1 MDFLRR
7 FLGVSASNAGA
18 QAGPAGE
25 AIALASPPED
35 SVPAELDVDAAI
47 NAHERWKARL
57 MDYLEGRLPV
67 GLDPDVIRRDDYSAL
82 GRWLHGVG
90 ADVLGPHPA
99 YPLLMARHRYF
110 HEQAAEMVQWAQQGE
125 WDHVVAILNGR
136 YRFASN
142 QIVLLLKSIRQGVK
156 QEALG
161 TFRPLPRAAVFSSP
175 RGSQPQ

>member
-18 QAGPAGE
+18 QAGPADGP
-25 AIALASPPED
+25 IALASPPED

-90 ADVLGPHPA
+90 ADVLGHHPA

-142 QIVLLLKSIRQGVK
+142 QIVLLLKSIRQGVR
-156 QEALG
+156 QEA
-161 TFRPLPRAAVFSSP
+161 
-175 RGSQPQ
+175 

>member
-1 MDFLRR
+1 MDFFRR
-7 FLGVSASNAGA
+7 FLGVSAPNAGA

-90 ADVLGPHPA
+90 TDVLGHHPA
-99 YPLLMARHRYF
+99 YPLLIARHRYF

-142 QIVLLLKSIRQGVK
+142 QIVLLLKFIRQGVK
-156 QEALG
+156 QEA
-161 TFRPLPRAAVFSSP
+161 
-175 RGSQPQ
+175 

>member
-1 MDFLRR
+1 MDFFRR

-90 ADVLGPHPA
+90 ADVLGHHPA
-99 YPLLMARHRYF
+99 YPLLIARHRYF

-125 WDHVVAILNGR
+125 WDHVVAVLNGR

-142 QIVLLLKSIRQGVK
+142 QIVLLLKSIRQGVR
-156 QEALG
+156 QEA
-161 TFRPLPRAAVFSSP
+161 
-175 RGSQPQ
+175 

>member
-1 MDFLRR
+1 MDFFRR

-90 ADVLGPHPA
+90 ADLLGPHPA

-156 QEALG
+156 
-161 TFRPLPRAAVFSSP
+161 
-175 RGSQPQ
+175 

>member
-1 MDFLRR
+1 MDFFRR

-18 QAGPAGE
+18 QAGPAGG

-90 ADVLGPHPA
+90 ADVLGHHPA

-125 WDHVVAILNGR
+125 WNHVVAILNGR

-156 QEALG
+156 QEA
-161 TFRPLPRAAVFSSP
+161 
-175 RGSQPQ
+175 

>member
-1 MDFLRR
+1 MDFSRR

-18 QAGPAGE
+18 QAGPVGGPMS
-25 AIALASPPED
+25 LASPPED

-90 ADVLGPHPA
+90 ADVLGHHPA
-99 YPLLMARHRYF
+99 YPLLIARHRYF

-142 QIVLLLKSIRQGVK
+142 QIVLLLKFIRQGVK
-156 QEALG
+156 QEA
-161 TFRPLPRAAVFSSP
+161 
-175 RGSQPQ
+175 

>member
-1 MDFLRR
+1 MDFFRR
-7 FLGVSASNAGA
+7 FLGVSAPNAGA
-18 QAGPAGE
+18 QAGPAGG

-90 ADVLGPHPA
+90 ADVLGHHPA

-142 QIVLLLKSIRQGVK
+142 QIVLLLKFIRQGVK
-156 QEALG
+156 QEA
-161 TFRPLPRAAVFSSP
+161 
-175 RGSQPQ
+175 

>member
-1 MDFLRR
+1 MDFFRR

-18 QAGPAGE
+18 QAGPAGGP
-25 AIALASPPED
+25 IALASPPED

-142 QIVLLLKSIRQGVK
+142 QIVLLLKSIRQGVR
-156 QEALG
+156 QEA
-161 TFRPLPRAAVFSSP
+161 
-175 RGSQPQ
+175 

>member
-1 MDFLRR
+1 MDFFRR

-90 ADVLGPHPA
+90 ADVLGHHPA
-99 YPLLMARHRYF
+99 YPLLIARHRYF
-110 HEQAAEMVQWAQQGE
+110 HEQAAEMVQWAQQGG
-125 WDHVVAILNGR
+125 WDHVVAVLNGR

-156 QEALG
+156 QEA
-161 TFRPLPRAAVFSSP
+161 
-175 RGSQPQ
+175 

>member
-1 MDFLRR
+1 MDFFRR

-18 QAGPAGE
+18 QAGPVGGPMS
-25 AIALASPPED
+25 LASPPED

-90 ADVLGPHPA
+90 ADVLGHHPA
-99 YPLLMARHRYF
+99 YPLLIARHRYF

-142 QIVLLLKSIRQGVK
+142 QIVLLLKSIRQGVR
-156 QEALG
+156 QEA
-161 TFRPLPRAAVFSSP
+161 
-175 RGSQPQ
+175 

>member
-1 MDFLRR
+1 MDFFRR
-7 FLGVSASNAGA
+7 FLGVSAPNAGA
-18 QAGPAGE
+18 QAGPAGG

-90 ADVLGPHPA
+90 ADLLGPHPA

-156 QEALG
+156 REA
-161 TFRPLPRAAVFSSP
+161 
-175 RGSQPQ
+175 

>member
-142 QIVLLLKSIRQGVK
+142 QIVLLLKSIRQGVR
-156 QEALG
+156 QEA
-161 TFRPLPRAAVFSSP
+161 
-175 RGSQPQ
+175 

>member
-7 FLGVSASNAGA
+7 FLGVSAPNAGA
-18 QAGPAGE
+18 QAGPVDGP
-25 AIALASPPED
+25 IALASPPED

-90 ADVLGPHPA
+90 ADVLGHHPA
-99 YPLLMARHRYF
+99 YPLLIARHRYF

-156 QEALG
+156 QEA
-161 TFRPLPRAAVFSSP
+161 
-175 RGSQPQ
+175 

>member
-1 MDFLRR
+1 MDFFRR

-18 QAGPAGE
+18 QAGPVGGPMS
-25 AIALASPPED
+25 LASPPED

-90 ADVLGPHPA
+90 ADVLGHHPA

-110 HEQAAEMVQWAQQGE
+110 HEQAAELVQWAQQGE

-142 QIVLLLKSIRQGVK
+142 QIVLLLKSIRQGVR
-156 QEALG
+156 QEA
-161 TFRPLPRAAVFSSP
+161 
-175 RGSQPQ
+175 

>member
-1 MDFLRR
+1 MDFFRR
-7 FLGVSASNAGA
+7 FLGVSAPNAGA

-156 QEALG
+156 REA
-161 TFRPLPRAAVFSSP
+161 
-175 RGSQPQ
+175 

>member
-1 MDFLRR
+1 MDFFRR

-18 QAGPAGE
+18 QAGPADGP
-25 AIALASPPED
+25 IALASPPED

-90 ADVLGPHPA
+90 ADVLGHHPA
-99 YPLLMARHRYF
+99 YPLLIARHRYF

-142 QIVLLLKSIRQGVK
+142 QIVLLLKSIRQGVR
-156 QEALG
+156 QEA
-161 TFRPLPRAAVFSSP
+161 
-175 RGSQPQ
+175 

>member
-18 QAGPAGE
+18 QAGPADGP
-25 AIALASPPED
+25 IALASPPED

-90 ADVLGPHPA
+90 ADVLGHHPA
-99 YPLLMARHRYF
+99 YPLLIARHRYF

-156 QEALG
+156 
-161 TFRPLPRAAVFSSP
+161 
-175 RGSQPQ
+175 

>member
-1 MDFLRR
+1 MDFFRR

-90 ADVLGPHPA
+90 ADVLGHHPA
-99 YPLLMARHRYF
+99 YPLLIARHRYF
-110 HEQAAEMVQWAQQGE
+110 HEQAAELVQWAQQGE

-156 QEALG
+156 QDA
-161 TFRPLPRAAVFSSP
+161 
-175 RGSQPQ
+175 

>member
-1 MDFLRR
+1 MDFFRR

-90 ADVLGPHPA
+90 ADLLGPHPA

-156 QEALG
+156 QEA
-161 TFRPLPRAAVFSSP
+161 
-175 RGSQPQ
+175 

>member
-1 MDFLRR
+1 MDFFRR

-67 GLDPDVIRRDDYSAL
+67 GLDPDVIRRDDYNAL

-142 QIVLLLKSIRQGVK
+142 QIVLLLKSIRQGVR
-156 QEALG
+156 QEA
-161 TFRPLPRAAVFSSP
+161 
-175 RGSQPQ
+175 

>member
-18 QAGPAGE
+18 QAGPVGGPMS
-25 AIALASPPED
+25 LASPPED

-90 ADVLGPHPA
+90 ADVLGHHPA
-99 YPLLMARHRYF
+99 YPLLIARHRYF

-125 WDHVVAILNGR
+125 WDHVVAVLNGR

-156 QEALG
+156 QEA
-161 TFRPLPRAAVFSSP
+161 
-175 RGSQPQ
+175 

>member
-90 ADVLGPHPA
+90 ADVLGHHPA
-99 YPLLMARHRYF
+99 YPLLIARHRYF

-142 QIVLLLKSIRQGVK
+142 QIVLLLKSIRQGVR
-156 QEALG
+156 QEA
-161 TFRPLPRAAVFSSP
+161 
-175 RGSQPQ
+175 

>member
-18 QAGPAGE
+18 QAGPADGP
-25 AIALASPPED
+25 IALASPPED

-90 ADVLGPHPA
+90 ADVLGHHPA
-99 YPLLMARHRYF
+99 YPLLIARHRYF

-156 QEALG
+156 QEA
-161 TFRPLPRAAVFSSP
+161 
-175 RGSQPQ
+175 

>member
-1 MDFLRR
+1 MDFFRR

-67 GLDPDVIRRDDYSAL
+67 GLDPAVIRRDDYSAL

-90 ADVLGPHPA
+90 ADVLGHHPA

-156 QEALG
+156 QEA
-161 TFRPLPRAAVFSSP
+161 
-175 RGSQPQ
+175 

>member
-1 MDFLRR
+1 MDFFRR
-7 FLGVSASNAGA
+7 FLGVSAPNAGA
-18 QAGPAGE
+18 QAGPAGG

-90 ADVLGPHPA
+90 ADVLGHHPA

-156 QEALG
+156 QEA
-161 TFRPLPRAAVFSSP
+161 
-175 RGSQPQ
+175 

>member
-1 MDFLRR
+1 MDFFRR

-67 GLDPDVIRRDDYSAL
+67 GLDPDVIRRDEHSAL

-90 ADVLGPHPA
+90 ADLLGPHPA

-142 QIVLLLKSIRQGVK
+142 QIVLLLKSIRQGVR
-156 QEALG
+156 QEA
-161 TFRPLPRAAVFSSP
+161 
-175 RGSQPQ
+175 

>member
-1 MDFLRR
+1 MDFFRR

-156 QEALG
+156 
-161 TFRPLPRAAVFSSP
+161 
-175 RGSQPQ
+175 

>member
-90 ADVLGPHPA
+90 ADVLGHHPA

-156 QEALG
+156 QEA
-161 TFRPLPRAAVFSSP
+161 
-175 RGSQPQ
+175 

>member
-1 MDFLRR
+1 MDFFRR
-7 FLGVSASNAGA
+7 FLGVSAPNAGA
-18 QAGPAGE
+18 QAGPVGGPM
-25 AIALASPPED
+25 ALASPPED

-67 GLDPDVIRRDDYSAL
+67 GLDPAVIRRDDYSAL

-90 ADVLGPHPA
+90 ADVLGHHPA

-156 QEALG
+156 QKA
-161 TFRPLPRAAVFSSP
+161 
-175 RGSQPQ
+175 

>member
-7 FLGVSASNAGA
+7 FLGVSAPNAGA
-18 QAGPAGE
+18 QPGTVGGP
-25 AIALASPPED
+25 IALASPPED

-90 ADVLGPHPA
+90 ADVLGHHPA

-156 QEALG
+156 QDA
-161 TFRPLPRAAVFSSP
+161 
-175 RGSQPQ
+175 

>member
-1 MDFLRR
+1 MDFFRR

-90 ADVLGPHPA
+90 ADVLGHHPA
-99 YPLLMARHRYF
+99 YPLLITRHRYF

-142 QIVLLLKSIRQGVK
+142 QIVLLLKSIRQGVR
-156 QEALG
+156 QEA
-161 TFRPLPRAAVFSSP
+161 
-175 RGSQPQ
+175 

>member
-7 FLGVSASNAGA
+7 FFGVSASNAGA
-18 QAGPAGE
+18 QAGPADGL
-25 AIALASPPED
+25 IALASPPED

-90 ADVLGPHPA
+90 ADVLGHHPA

-142 QIVLLLKSIRQGVK
+142 QIVLLLKSIRHGVK
-156 QEALG
+156 QEA
-161 TFRPLPRAAVFSSP
+161 
-175 RGSQPQ
+175 

>member
-1 MDFLRR
+1 MDFFRR

-142 QIVLLLKSIRQGVK
+142 QIVLLLKSIRQGVR
-156 QEALG
+156 QEA
-161 TFRPLPRAAVFSSP
+161 
-175 RGSQPQ
+175 

>member
-1 MDFLRR
+1 MDFFRR
-7 FLGVSASNAGA
+7 FLGVSAPNAGA
-18 QAGPAGE
+18 QAGPADGP
-25 AIALASPPED
+25 IALASPPED

-90 ADVLGPHPA
+90 ADVLGHHPA

-156 QEALG
+156 QDA
-161 TFRPLPRAAVFSSP
+161 
-175 RGSQPQ
+175 

>member
-1 MDFLRR
+1 MDFFRR

-18 QAGPAGE
+18 QAGPVGGPMS
-25 AIALASPPED
+25 LASPPED

-82 GRWLHGVG
+82 GRWLPGVG
-90 ADVLGPHPA
+90 ADVLGHHPA

-156 QEALG
+156 QEA
-161 TFRPLPRAAVFSSP
+161 
-175 RGSQPQ
+175 

>member
-1 MDFLRR
+1 MDFFRR

-18 QAGPAGE
+18 QAGPAGGP
-25 AIALASPPED
+25 IALASPPED

-90 ADVLGPHPA
+90 ADVLGHHPA

-156 QEALG
+156 QEA
-161 TFRPLPRAAVFSSP
+161 
-175 RGSQPQ
+175 

>member
-1 MDFLRR
+1 MNFLRR

-18 QAGPAGE
+18 QAGPADGP
-25 AIALASPPED
+25 IALASPPED

-90 ADVLGPHPA
+90 ADVLGHHPA

-156 QEALG
+156 QEA
-161 TFRPLPRAAVFSSP
+161 
-175 RGSQPQ
+175 

>member
-18 QAGPAGE
+18 QAGPADGP
-25 AIALASPPED
+25 IALASPPED

-90 ADVLGPHPA
+90 ADVLGHHPA
-99 YPLLMARHRYF
+99 YPLLIARHRYF

-156 QEALG
+156 QDA
-161 TFRPLPRAAVFSSP
+161 
-175 RGSQPQ
+175 

>member
-1 MDFLRR
+1 MDFFRR

-90 ADVLGPHPA
+90 ADVLGHHPA

-156 QEALG
+156 QEA
-161 TFRPLPRAAVFSSP
+161 
-175 RGSQPQ
+175 